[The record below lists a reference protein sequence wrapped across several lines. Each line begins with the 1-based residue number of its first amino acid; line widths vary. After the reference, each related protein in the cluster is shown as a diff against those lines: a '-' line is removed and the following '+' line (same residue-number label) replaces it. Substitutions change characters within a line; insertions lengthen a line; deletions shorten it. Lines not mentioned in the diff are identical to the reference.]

1 MSYELTQEQ
10 KEELEGIGELYRKTL
25 YDSSI
30 IYLPAI
36 VNKFGKELLTNSG
49 EVSSSITSEIFRFHK
64 LISNDDYHNRMRI
77 YIDKLRDFLSDN
89 LPDDI
94 MFTIIC
100 RQKSWESS
108 LRKILDSYFNGESII
123 LSDVFAFRIVIDAAL
138 SEDAQKEV
146 CHTVCKLCIDF
157 FEKNMCTLM
166 PPAKLVANNPLFKD
180 YINHPKPNGYQS
192 IHLCFMDIDNFM
204 FEIQIRTQA
213 MHAQS
218 ENVLADEANE
228 NNNGKVFEHSIY
240 KNNEY
245 KQIIPYIYFDP
256 FKASKPLFR
265 AYHVLN
271 PSTGDVETQI
281 DDNIGLI
288 SAKPVEH
295 RARTHPRR

>member
-1 MSYELTQEQ
+1 MSYELTLEQ
-10 KEELEGIGELYRKTL
+10 TEELEKIGELYRETL

-36 VNKFGKELLTNSG
+36 VNKFGNELLTNPG

-64 LISNDDYHNRMRI
+64 LISNDNYHNRMRKF
-77 YIDKLRDFLSDN
+77 IDKLRDFLSEQ
-89 LPDDI
+89 LPDEI

-108 LRKILDSYFNGESII
+108 LRKILNSYFDGKSII
-123 LSDVFAFRIVIDAAL
+123 LSDIFAFRIVIDSAWP
-138 SEDAQKEV
+138 EDAQKEV

-166 PPAKLVANNPLFKD
+166 PPSKLVANNPLFKD
-180 YINHPKPNGYQS
+180 YISYPKTNGYQS

-218 ENVLADEANE
+218 ENVLADETNE

-240 KNNEY
+240 KNDEY

-256 FKASKPLFR
+256 FKANKPLFR
-265 AYHVLN
+265 AYRVLN
-271 PSTGDVETQI
+271 PSTGDVETKI

-295 RARTHPRR
+295 RARTHPPQ